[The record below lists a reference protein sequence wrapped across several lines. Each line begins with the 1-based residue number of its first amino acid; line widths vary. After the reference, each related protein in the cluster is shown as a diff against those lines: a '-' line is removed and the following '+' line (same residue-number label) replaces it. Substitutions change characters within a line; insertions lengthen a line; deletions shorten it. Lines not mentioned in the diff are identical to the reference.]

1 MIPHIM
7 YIILYMLKLK
17 TYASNSTKIQ
27 KTLSHLLSPPLT
39 ILHLSIY
46 LPLYPPFPISLI
58 HTLSSSS
65 LYIYI
70 ILFTRSTLLP
80 IYLILATPSPLPLT
94 THLPL
99 NLCRNVTW
107 SSAVGPTMVPSWIWP
122 WPMSPVPLWT
132 CPRTPRAENGSCW
145 VSE

>member
-65 LYIYI
+65 LYIYYS
-70 ILFTRSTLLP
+70 LYSLYTTPYLSHTRYP
-80 IYLILATPSPLPLT
+80 ISSPPHYTPPVKPLQECHMKFGSWT
-94 THLPL
+94 YDGTKL
-99 NLCRNVTW
+99 NLTLTDE
-107 SSAVGPTMVPSWIWP
+107 S
-122 WPMSPVPLWT
+122 SPVVDMST
-132 CPRTPRAENGSCW
+132 Y
-145 VSE
+145 SESGEWIVLS